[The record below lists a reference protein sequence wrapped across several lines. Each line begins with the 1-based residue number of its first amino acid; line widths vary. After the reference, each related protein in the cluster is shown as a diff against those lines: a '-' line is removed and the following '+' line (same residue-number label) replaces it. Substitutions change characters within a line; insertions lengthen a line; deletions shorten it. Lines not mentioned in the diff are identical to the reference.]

1 MDCEEFLRGYSDY
14 ADGLERREELRRF
27 ELHLGSCP
35 NCARY
40 DRIVRQGT
48 DLFRALPRPDT
59 SPDFLPRLRHRLYH
73 VDDHAVL
80 GARPGGSAAL
90 VAVAAVGMLAL
101 VWLPFAS
108 RIPVE
113 VELAPVAVTAPS
125 PAAQV
130 PSLFSNGPVVAP
142 VAYFGARAPVV
153 ELTAWGRWSDS
164 DELLQPA
171 LLQTELSTPGGD
183 PSR

>member
-1 MDCEEFLRGYSDY
+1 MHCEEFLRGYSDY
-14 ADGLERREELRRF
+14 ADGLGKREELRGF

-48 DLFRALPRPDT
+48 DLFRDLPRPDS

-113 VELAPVAVTAPS
+113 VELAPVAVTAPR
-125 PAAQV
+125 PAAEV
-130 PSLFSNGPVVAP
+130 PSLFSSGPFVAP
-142 VAYFGARAPVV
+142 VVHQGARPPIV
-153 ELTAWGRWSDS
+153 ELTVWNGWSSSED
-164 DELLQPA
+164 LLEPVF
-171 LLQTELSTPGGD
+171 LQTEVSSLGGD

>member
-14 ADGLERREELRRF
+14 ADGIGRREELRAF
-27 ELHLGSCP
+27 ELHHGSCP

-48 DLFRALPRPDT
+48 DLFRELPRPDT

-90 VAVAAVGMLAL
+90 VAVAAVGLLAL

-125 PAAQV
+125 FIDEV
-130 PSLFSNGPVVAP
+130 PSLFSSGPFVAP
-142 VAYFGARAPVV
+142 VAYRGGAPIV
-153 ELTAWGRWSDS
+153 ELTSWGGWSDS
-164 DELLQPA
+164 DELFEPV
-171 LLQTELSTPGGD
+171 LLQSDLSSLGGD